1 MAFRRKSIH
10 SPSQAGMILS
20 YLALGAWTF
29 VVLLPLYWLV
39 VTSLKLPI
47 QVAQGPFYIPFVDF
61 QPSLD
66 AWYYILAGDLSND
79 TLRTYANTLVV
90 APISAMLALLFG
102 TAAAYGLVRFE
113 YRPQV
118 GAIVSFIGCVI
129 LTIIA
134 VTLSVPWEIAVA
146 AGLGIFVNEERGHA
160 NNEDDAQQSINDKLL
175 PENGLLS
182 DGYIFRI
189 LFNIFLLSDE
199 FRFFN

>member
-10 SPSQAGMILS
+10 SPSPGGMVLS

-66 AWYYILAGDLSND
+66 AWYYILVGDLSND
-79 TLRTYANTLVV
+79 TLRTYANTLAV
-90 APISAMLALLFG
+90 APMSAMFALLFG

-113 YRPQV
+113 YRPRV
-118 GAIVSFIGCVI
+118 GAVVSFIGCVVLSI
-129 LTIIA
+129 VA
-134 VTLSVPWEIAVA
+134 VVLNVPWQIAIA
-146 AGLGIFVNEERGHA
+146 ASLAIFVHRPALQAFAG
-160 NNEDDAQQSINDKLL
+160 Q
-175 PENGLLS
+175 
-182 DGYIFRI
+182 R
-189 LFNIFLLSDE
+189 
-199 FRFFN
+199 